1 MERRGRE
8 GFERKLCGLL
18 ANVETVVW
26 RKVQDESRNH
36 LTTLLF
42 SANSAFVLKTSKHVY
57 LT

>member
-1 MERRGRE
+1 MERRDQE
-8 GFERKLCGLL
+8 GFERKLCAIA

-26 RKVQDESRNH
+26 RNVQDESRNH

-42 SANSAFVLKTSKHVY
+42 CANSAFVLKTSKHVY